1 MPPIAWLEPDWP
13 APASVRAVATMRRGG
28 VSSGPFASLNLADH
42 VGDDPQ
48 CVRRN
53 RERLCAALELPTEPL
68 WLRQVHGCTLIRAEQ
83 INGASPP
90 EADAVIA
97 STPDRV
103 CAVLTADC
111 LPVLLCDDTGTQVAA
126 AHAGWRGLADGVLEQ
141 TVAAF
146 AGAPERLF
154 AWIGPAIG
162 ATAFEVGPEVRAA
175 FLAVDAAASA
185 AFRPSPNPTHPDR
198 WLADL
203 AQIARQRLA
212 RLGITQVFGGEH
224 CTATAPERFFSYR
237 RDGRTGRQV
246 SLIWLA
252 PPDNTGSPH
261 RDG

>member
-1 MPPIAWLEPDWP
+1 MSPIAWLKPDWP
-13 APASVRAVATMRRGG
+13 VPASVRAVATTRPGG

-53 RERLCAALELPTEPL
+53 RARLSAALELPAEPL
-68 WLRQVHGCTLIRAEQ
+68 WLRQVHGCTVIRAEQ

-97 STPDRV
+97 ATPDRV

-111 LPVLLCDDTGTQVAA
+111 LPVLFADAQGTQVAA

-141 TVAAF
+141 TVAAL
-146 AGAPERLF
+146 AVEPERLLV
-154 AWIGPAIG
+154 WIGPAIG
-162 ATAFEVGPEVRAA
+162 AAAFEVGPEVRAA
-175 FLAVDAAASA
+175 FLAADSSASG
-185 AFRPSPNPTHPDR
+185 AFRPSPNPAHPDR

-203 AQIARQRLA
+203 AQLARQRLA

-224 CTATAPERFFSYR
+224 CTAAEPERFFSYR

-252 PPDNTGSPH
+252 PPDHDGSTTL
-261 RDG
+261 